1 MPELLGREITS
12 VRRQL
17 EALGFRVLLPPG
29 GPSVG
34 TIVSQIP
41 APGSRITRAT
51 DIVLQTTGRV
61 IR

>member
-1 MPELLGREITS
+1 MPDLLGLEIAG

-17 EALGFRVLLPPG
+17 EALGFRVLTPPG
-29 GPSVG
+29 ASVG
-34 TIVSQIP
+34 TTVSQSP

-51 DIVLQTTGRV
+51 RIALQATGRI